1 MAPEQQDKLVHMV
14 VWFCVCVC
22 VFACLLLGWFVCLC
36 GFVCAWGVL
45 GGVASGIFG
54 VELLR
59 WLSLLRGAWATSWPK
74 LRFLALPGSLKSANG
89 GRRRSSGFGACGA
102 GF

>member
-1 MAPEQQDKLVHMV
+1 M
-14 VWFCVCVC
+14 
-22 VFACLLLGWFVCLC
+22 LGGCW
-36 GFVCAWGVL
+36 GGGGGVL
-45 GGVASGIFG
+45 GGGGGRVASGIFG

-102 GF
+102 FFLVREGKGSNLTSHPLKQRHRVAFD